1 MQLYVLFLCRIIY
14 INMLKFFIAKS
25 FLSIYA
31 AYIELF
37 LGESILI
44 SEIKNYKLI
53 DLFAGAGGLSNGF
66 LQTGNFDVIGA
77 VEINKDARETYI
89 LNHGGD
95 KGIIITPKDSNTSD
109 ISRIDF
115 KPYATPNTAYTKDT
129 VVIGGPPCQGFSNA
143 NRQRNYLISGNNQL
157 VKEFARVI
165 DEVRPVAFL
174 MENVK
179 TMNSKTHKFFVTHD
193 IEDTIYA
200 YSSQKHL
207 EAINN
212 ISTPF
217 WTRNELVLLETKD
230 NNSRNL
236 IRQVL
241 SLDVQNVTLLKDVYI
256 SRVRSIIR
264 KLKKGTSIGENKLET
279 NEIKHIIT
287 ELKSLITSNRLLEP
301 DLNKLVKDT
310 IEALELIISKSISK
324 YENKPVLSVLD
335 SFLEINQL
343 IRYQKELI
351 DEHILTIGEITIKG
365 RDKCKVVVDVL
376 SYNIVEYLDKFFR
389 YLGYDVT
396 SGVLNS
402 SDFFVPQ
409 KRHRFMFMGLRKE
422 ESLNRDISLPK
433 PGNNISFTVED
444 AIKDLYSIQPNKN
457 VSDDEQVYNV
467 KNGRTNMQKYYRNG
481 LKKKVIYNHVNT
493 DSEPLS
499 KKRFEEISK
508 NGGKN
513 FHSLSEEL
521 KNISY
526 TDASRT
532 QNTIYLKLDYKQA
545 SPTVVN
551 VRKSMWQHPSKAEA
565 ISIREA
571 ARLQSFRDNYRF
583 VGSKDKQYQQIGNAV
598 PPLLARAVAESML
611 IQMGVKPKNL
621 VIDEFRNT

>member
-1 MQLYVLFLCRIIY
+1 MSS
-14 INMLKFFIAKS
+14 K
-25 FLSIYA
+25 
-31 AYIELF
+31 
-37 LGESILI
+37 
-44 SEIKNYKLI
+44 IKKYKLI

-95 KGIIITPKDSNTSD
+95 KDIIITPKGSDTSD

-143 NRQRNYLISGNNQL
+143 NRQKNYLISGNNQL

-179 TMNSKTHKFFVTHD
+179 TMNSKTHKFFVTHA
-193 IEDTIYA
+193 IENTIYA
-200 YSSQKHL
+200 YSSQEHL

-212 ISTPF
+212 ESTPF
-217 WTRNELVLLETKD
+217 WERDELVLLETK
-230 NNSRNL
+230 NNSPREL
-236 IRQVL
+236 IMQAL
-241 SLDVQNVTLLKDVYI
+241 SLDVQNVTLLKDVNI
-256 SRVRSIIR
+256 SRIRSIIR
-264 KLKKGTSIGENKLET
+264 KLKKGTSIGKNKLET
-279 NEIKHIIT
+279 TEIKNIIT

-301 DLNKLVKDT
+301 DLTKLVKDT
-310 IEALELIISKSISK
+310 KEALELIISKNK

-335 SFLEINQL
+335 SFMEINQL

-351 DEHILTIGEITIKG
+351 DEHILTLGDITIKG
-365 RDKCKVVVDVL
+365 SDKCKVVVEVL
-376 SYNIVEYLDKFFR
+376 SYNIVEYLDKFFKF
-389 YLGYDVT
+389 LGYDVT

-422 ESLNRDISLPK
+422 VSVNGVISLPK
-433 PGNNISFTVED
+433 TGNNISFTVED

-467 KNGRTNMQKYYRNG
+467 KNVRTNMQKYYRSG
-481 LKKKVIYNHVNT
+481 LKKKVIYNHINT

-508 NGGKN
+508 KGGKN

-521 KNISY
+521 KNITY

-551 VRKSMWQHPSKAEA
+551 VRKSMWQHPGKAEA

-571 ARLQSFRDNYRF
+571 ARLQSFRDNYKF

>member
-1 MQLYVLFLCRIIY
+1 MSSKLE
-14 INMLKFFIAKS
+14 K
-25 FLSIYA
+25 
-31 AYIELF
+31 
-37 LGESILI
+37 
-44 SEIKNYKLI
+44 YKLI

-89 LNHGGD
+89 LNHGNKD
-95 KGIIITPKDSNTSD
+95 IIITPKDSDISD

-115 KPYATPNTAYTKDT
+115 KSYATPNSAFTKDI

-143 NRQRNYLISGNNQL
+143 NRQKNYLISGNNQL

-179 TMNSKTHKFFVTHD
+179 TMNSKTHKFFVTND
-193 IEDTIYA
+193 IENTIYT

-207 EAINN
+207 ETINN
-212 ISTPF
+212 KEIPF
-217 WTRNELVLLETKD
+217 WDRDELVLLETKD
-230 NNSRNL
+230 NNINL
-236 IRQVL
+236 IRQVIG
-241 SLDVQNVTLLKDVYI
+241 LDVQNITLLKDVYLPRI
-256 SRVRSIIR
+256 RSIIR
-264 KLKKGTSIGENKLET
+264 KLKKGSSISKTKSET
-279 NEIKHIIT
+279 TEIINIIK
-287 ELKSLITSNRLLEP
+287 ELNIFVTNNRLLEN
-301 DLNKLVKDT
+301 DLNKLVNDT
-310 IEALELIISKSISK
+310 IEVLELIISNNK
-324 YENKPVLSVLD
+324 YDDKYVLGVLE

-351 DEHILTIGEITIKG
+351 DEQILTLGEITIKG
-365 RDKCKVVVDVL
+365 NNKCKVVVDVL

-402 SDFFVPQ
+402 NDFFVPQ

-422 ESLNRDISLPK
+422 VSVNGDISLPK
-433 PGNNISFTVED
+433 KGDNNQFTVED
-444 AIKDLYSIQPNKN
+444 AIKDLNFIQPNKN
-457 VSDDEQVYNV
+457 VLDDEQVYDV
-467 KNGRTNMQKYYRNG
+467 KNGTTSMQKYYRSG
-481 LKKKVIYNHVNT
+481 IKRKVIFNHVNT

-499 KKRFEEISK
+499 KKRFEEISTS
-508 NGGKN
+508 GGKN

-521 KNISY
+521 KNITY

-551 VRKSMWQHPSKAEA
+551 VRKSMWQHPSKSEA

-583 VGSKDKQYQQIGNAV
+583 VGTKDKQYQQIGNAV

-621 VIDEFRNT
+621 VIDEFRDK

>member
-1 MQLYVLFLCRIIY
+1 MK
-14 INMLKFFIAKS
+14 KF
-25 FLSIYA
+25 
-31 AYIELF
+31 
-37 LGESILI
+37 
-44 SEIKNYKLI
+44 KLI

-66 LQTGNFDVIGA
+66 VQTGNFEVVGA

-95 KGIIITPKDSNTSD
+95 KDIIITPKDSNTSD
-109 ISRIDF
+109 ISRINF
-115 KPYATPNTAYTKDT
+115 KPYATPNTPYTKDM

-143 NRQRNYLISGNNQL
+143 NRQKNYLISGNNQL

-179 TMNSKTHKFFVTHD
+179 SMNSKTHKFFVTHYF
-193 IEDTIYA
+193 EDSIYA
-200 YSSQKHL
+200 YSSLKHL
-207 EAINN
+207 EAINKN
-212 ISTPF
+212 ATPF
-217 WTRNELVLLETKD
+217 WHRDELVLLETKD

-241 SLDVQNVTLLKDVYI
+241 SLNVQNVTLLKDVHLPRI
-256 SRVRSIIR
+256 RSIIR
-264 KLKKGTSIGENKLET
+264 KLKEEKSIGENRLE
-279 NEIKHIIT
+279 NIEIVKMIT
-287 ELKSLITSNRLLEP
+287 DLKSLISSNAILETDLL
-301 DLNKLVKDT
+301 KLVIDT
-310 IEALELIISKSISK
+310 IENLELILRTNK
-324 YENKPVLSVLD
+324 YENKIVLD
-335 SFLEINQL
+335 VLGSFLEINQL
-343 IRYQKELI
+343 IRYRKELM
-351 DEHILTIGEITIKG
+351 DEHILTLGEITIKG
-365 RDKCKVVVDVL
+365 TENCKVVVEVL
-376 SYNIVEYLDKFFR
+376 SYNIVEYLDNFFR

-409 KRHRFMFMGLRKE
+409 KRHRFIFMGLRKE
-422 ESLNRDISLPK
+422 KSVNGEISLPK

-444 AIKDLYSIQPNKN
+444 AIKDLYFIQPNKN
-457 VSDDEQVYNV
+457 VSDDEQVYDV
-467 KNGRTNMQKYYRNG
+467 KNGSTNMQKYYRSG
-481 LKKKVIYNHVNT
+481 LMKKVIYNHVNT
-493 DSEPLS
+493 DSKPLS

-508 NGGKN
+508 NGGRN

-521 KNISY
+521 KNITY

-611 IQMGVKPKNL
+611 IQMGIIPKNL
-621 VIDEFRNT
+621 VIDEFRNKSITENLEVRYRD

>member
-1 MQLYVLFLCRIIY
+1 MSNKV
-14 INMLKFFIAKS
+14 KK
-25 FLSIYA
+25 
-31 AYIELF
+31 
-37 LGESILI
+37 
-44 SEIKNYKLI
+44 YKLI

-89 LNHGGD
+89 LNHGD
-95 KGIIITPKDSNTSD
+95 KDIIITPKDSDTSD

-115 KPYATPNTAYTKDT
+115 KQYATPNTAYTKDT

-143 NRQRNYLISGNNQL
+143 NRQKNYLISGNNQL

-193 IEDTIYA
+193 IENTIYA

-207 EAINN
+207 ETINN
-212 ISTPF
+212 KSTPF
-217 WTRNELVLLETKD
+217 WNRDELVLLETKD

-241 SLDVQNVTLLKDVYI
+241 SLDIQNVTLLKDAYLPRI
-256 SRVRSIIR
+256 RSIIR
-264 KLKKGTSIGENKLET
+264 KLKKETSIGENKLET
-279 NEIKHIIT
+279 TEIINIIT
-287 ELKSLITSNRLLEP
+287 ELKSLITSNRLLGT
-301 DLNKLVKDT
+301 DLIKLVTET
-310 IEALELIISKSISK
+310 IEALELIISINK
-324 YENKPVLSVLD
+324 YENKLILGVLE
-335 SFLEINQL
+335 SFMEINQL

-351 DEHILTIGEITIKG
+351 DEHILTVGKITIKG
-365 RDKCKVVVDVL
+365 NDKCKVVVDVL

-422 ESLNRDISLPK
+422 VSVNGDLSLPK
-433 PGNNISFTVED
+433 PGDNISFTVED
-444 AIKDLYSIQPNKN
+444 AIKDLFSIQPNKN
-457 VSDDEQVYNV
+457 VSDDEQVYDV
-467 KNGRTNMQKYYRNG
+467 KNGRTIMQKYYRSE

-521 KNISY
+521 KNITY

-551 VRKSMWQHPSKAEA
+551 VRKSMWQHPIKAEA

-583 VGSKDKQYQQIGNAV
+583 MGSKDKQYQQIGNAV

>member
-1 MQLYVLFLCRIIY
+1 MSNKV
-14 INMLKFFIAKS
+14 KK
-25 FLSIYA
+25 
-31 AYIELF
+31 
-37 LGESILI
+37 
-44 SEIKNYKLI
+44 YKLI

-89 LNHGGD
+89 LNHGD
-95 KGIIITPKDSNTSD
+95 KDIIITPKDSDTSD

-115 KPYATPNTAYTKDT
+115 KQYATPNTAYTKDT

-143 NRQRNYLISGNNQL
+143 NRQKNYLISGNNQL

-193 IEDTIYA
+193 IENTIYA

-207 EAINN
+207 ETINN
-212 ISTPF
+212 KSTPF
-217 WTRNELVLLETKD
+217 WNRDELVLLETKD

-241 SLDVQNVTLLKDVYI
+241 SLDIQNVTLLKDAYLPRI
-256 SRVRSIIR
+256 RSIIR
-264 KLKKGTSIGENKLET
+264 KLKIETSIGKNKLET
-279 NEIKHIIT
+279 TEIINIIT
-287 ELKSLITSNRLLEP
+287 ELKSLITSNRLLGT
-301 DLNKLVKDT
+301 DLIKLVTET
-310 IEALELIISKSISK
+310 IEALELIISINK
-324 YENKPVLSVLD
+324 YENKLILGVLE
-335 SFLEINQL
+335 SFMEINQL

-351 DEHILTIGEITIKG
+351 DEHILTVGKITIKG
-365 RDKCKVVVDVL
+365 NDKCKVVVDVL

-422 ESLNRDISLPK
+422 VSVNGDLSLPK

-444 AIKDLYSIQPNKN
+444 AIKDLFSIQPNKN
-457 VSDDEQVYNV
+457 VSDDEQVYDV
-467 KNGRTNMQKYYRNG
+467 KNGRTIMQKYYRSE

-521 KNISY
+521 KNITY

-551 VRKSMWQHPSKAEA
+551 VRKSMWQHPIKAEA

-583 VGSKDKQYQQIGNAV
+583 MGSKDKQYQQIGNAV

>member
-1 MQLYVLFLCRIIY
+1 MSNKV
-14 INMLKFFIAKS
+14 KK
-25 FLSIYA
+25 
-31 AYIELF
+31 
-37 LGESILI
+37 
-44 SEIKNYKLI
+44 YKLI

-89 LNHGGD
+89 LNHGD
-95 KGIIITPKDSNTSD
+95 KDIIITPKDSDTSD

-115 KPYATPNTAYTKDT
+115 KQYATPNTAYTKDT

-143 NRQRNYLISGNNQL
+143 NRQKNYLISGNNQL

-193 IEDTIYA
+193 IENTIYA

-207 EAINN
+207 ETINN
-212 ISTPF
+212 KSTPF
-217 WTRNELVLLETKD
+217 WNRDELVLLETKD

-241 SLDVQNVTLLKDVYI
+241 SLDIQNVTLLKDAYLPRI
-256 SRVRSIIR
+256 RSIIR
-264 KLKKGTSIGENKLET
+264 KLKKETSIGKNKLET
-279 NEIKHIIT
+279 TEIINIIT
-287 ELKSLITSNRLLEP
+287 ELKSLITSNRLLGT
-301 DLNKLVKDT
+301 DLIKLVTET
-310 IEALELIISKSISK
+310 IEALELIISINK
-324 YENKPVLSVLD
+324 YENKLILGVLE
-335 SFLEINQL
+335 SFMEINQL

-351 DEHILTIGEITIKG
+351 DEHILTVGKITIKG
-365 RDKCKVVVDVL
+365 NDKCKVVVDVL

-422 ESLNRDISLPK
+422 VSVNGDLSLPK

-444 AIKDLYSIQPNKN
+444 AIKDLFSIQPNKN
-457 VSDDEQVYNV
+457 VSDDEQVYDV
-467 KNGRTNMQKYYRNG
+467 KNGRTIMQKYYRSE

-521 KNISY
+521 KNITY

-551 VRKSMWQHPSKAEA
+551 VRKSMWQHPIKAEA

-583 VGSKDKQYQQIGNAV
+583 MGSKDKQYQQIGNAV